1 MGTLGTSVRVLHVD
15 DDPDFAETAAAF
27 LERDDARF
35 EVETATS
42 ASAGLDRLADEEF
55 DCVVSDYEMPGRN
68 GIEFLEAV
76 SQDYPDLPFI
86 LYTGRG
92 SEEVA
97 SDAISAGVT
106 DYLQKGTGTSQY
118 TVLANRISNAV
129 EQYRTNRRA
138 AELDRVRTLAS
149 DINQA
154 IVRAESPR
162 EVKARACEIIS
173 ASEPYLFAWIGDVDP
188 DTGQVEPEVSAG
200 TEDGYLDTVTVTTD
214 DDPTGQGPV
223 GTAISERRVA
233 VSQNIAEDPAFE
245 PWRADAIER
254 GYRAAAAV
262 PLEYQD
268 TLYGALVVYAERTN
282 SFDENEREL
291 LAELGRDIAHVL
303 HSFDVRARLREEREF
318 IEQALDSL
326 NDVFYVLNADGTFRR
341 WNDQLSAVTGY
352 GDEELA
358 EIQAIE
364 LFPEG
369 EREKIADA
377 IEEALTTGET
387 TVESEFLTADGEH
400 IPYEFTGSQLTSTDD
415 RVGLI
420 GIGRD
425 LTARKQRE
433 RRLQRLIDTLPG
445 MVYRCRND
453 PGRPTE
459 EIRGNVR
466 EITGYDASE
475 LERTDGLYGEG
486 VVHPDDREERSSAVQ
501 NGLDAHEAFEVTYR
515 IRTEDGEVKWVWER
529 GQGVY
534 ADDGEPVALEGF
546 ITDITERE
554 QRKLAVDALHETAQS
569 VMRADTAAQVA
580 EITVD
585 TISDVLDMPANG
597 LHLYDEDEGGLV
609 PAAWTDRTEEIVGE
623 PPTIAPDEGIAGNA
637 FETGRSQVY
646 SNISTVA
653 DRFNPNTSVRSQIAV
668 PLDDH
673 GVLLIGS
680 PDPDAFDDVDV
691 SLAEVAATHA
701 TTALDHIEHER
712 ELERQNERLEEFA
725 GIVSHDLRNPL
736 TVAEGHLELAREEC
750 DSEHLSGVAKMHD
763 RMTILIDDLLALAH
777 EGEEV
782 TDPETV
788 DLSDLVEN
796 CWHHVETADATLVGD
811 VSRTLRADRSRLE
824 QLLENLFR
832 NAVEHGSTGPDSQ
845 ARQGAVEHG
854 DDVTVTVGGLSD
866 GFYVAD
872 DGPGIPEGDYDR
884 IFESGYST
892 SDRGTGFGL
901 AIVREIVEA
910 HGWRIRATDS
920 ETGGARFEITGVESD

>member
-1 MGTLGTSVRVLHVD
+1 VGVLGTPVRVLHVD
-15 DDPDFAETAAAF
+15 DDTDFAETAAVF
-27 LERDDARF
+27 LEREDDRF
-35 EVETATS
+35 EVETATN
-42 ASAGLDRLADEEF
+42 ASAGLGRLADGDF

-86 LYTGRG
+86 LYTGKG

-129 EQYRTNRRA
+129 EQCRTNRRA

-162 EVKARACEIIS
+162 EVKTRACEIIS

-188 DTGQVEPEVSAG
+188 DTGHIEPEVSAG
-200 TEDGYLDTVTVTTD
+200 IADGYLERITVTTD
-214 DDPTGQGPV
+214 EGPTGQGPG
-223 GTAISERRVA
+223 GTAICERRVA

-268 TLYGALVVYAERTN
+268 TLYGELVVYAEHTN
-282 SFDENEREL
+282 SFDENERDL

-303 HSFDVRARLREEREF
+303 HSFDVRARLREKREF

-326 NDVFYVLNADGTFRR
+326 NDVFYVVNADGTVRR
-341 WNDQLSAVTGY
+341 WNDRLAEVTGY
-352 GDEELA
+352 GDGELA
-358 EIQAIE
+358 EIQATA
-364 LFPEG
+364 LFPAD
-369 EREKIADA
+369 ERPRIADA
-377 IEEALTTGET
+377 IEEVLTTGEAT
-387 TVESEFLTADGEH
+387 IESEFLTAADEH
-400 IPYEFTGSQLTSTDD
+400 VPYEFTGSRLTSADDD
-415 RVGLI
+415 RNGII

-433 RRLQRLIDTLPG
+433 RRLERLIDTLPG

-453 PGRPTE
+453 PEWPME
-459 EIRGNVR
+459 NIRGNVR
-466 EITGYDASE
+466 EITGYRASE
-475 LERTDGLYGEG
+475 LESRGGLYGEEI
-486 VVHPDDREERSSAVQ
+486 VHPDDREAVWTAVQ
-501 NGLDAHEAFEVTYR
+501 NALDAREAFEITYR
-515 IRTEDGEVKWVWER
+515 IRTDDEELKWVWER
-529 GQGVY
+529 GRGIY
-534 ADDGEPVALEGF
+534 ADGDPVALEGF
-546 ITDITERE
+546 VTDITGRKQRE
-554 QRKLAVDALHETAQS
+554 KAVDALHETAQS
-569 VMRADTAAQVA
+569 VMRADTAEQVA
-580 EITVD
+580 EIIVD
-585 TISDVLDMPANG
+585 TVSDVLDMPANG
-597 LHLYDEDEGGLV
+597 FHLHDEDEGGLV
-609 PAAWTDRTEEIVGE
+609 PVAWTDRTEEIVGD
-623 PPTIAPDEGIAGNA
+623 PPIIAPDEGIAGNA
-637 FETGRSQVY
+637 FETGRSQIYGDV
-646 SNISTVA
+646 STVA
-653 DRFNPNTSVRSQIAV
+653 DRFNPDTSVRSLIAV

-673 GVLLIGS
+673 GVLIIGS
-680 PDPDAFDDVDV
+680 PEPDVFDDVDV
-691 SLAEVAATHA
+691 SLAEIAAAHA

-712 ELERQNERLEEFA
+712 ELERQNKHLEEFA

-736 TVAEGHLELAREEC
+736 TVAEGYLELARDEC
-750 DSEHLSGVAKMHD
+750 ESEHLDEVAEMHD
-763 RMTILIDDLLALAH
+763 RMTILIDDLLTLAH

-782 TDPETV
+782 TDPVTV
-788 DLSDLVEN
+788 ELSDLVEN
-796 CWHHVETADATLVGD
+796 CWHHVETADVTLVAE

-832 NAVEHGSTGPDSQ
+832 NAVEHG
-845 ARQGAVEHG
+845 G

-872 DGPGIPEGDYDR
+872 DGPGIPDDDYDR
-884 IFESGYST
+884 IFESGYSM
-892 SDRGTGFGL
+892 SDEGTGFGL
-901 AIVREIVEA
+901 AIVRDIVET
-910 HGWRIRATDS
+910 HGWGIRVTDS
-920 ETGGARFEITGVESD
+920 EAGGARFEITGVESG